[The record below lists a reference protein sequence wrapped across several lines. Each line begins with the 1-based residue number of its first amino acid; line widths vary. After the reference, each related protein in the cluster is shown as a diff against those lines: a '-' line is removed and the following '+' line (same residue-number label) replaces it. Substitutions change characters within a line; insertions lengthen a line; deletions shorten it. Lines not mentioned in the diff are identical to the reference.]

1 MTKNIE
7 KNIINCDRPAGQT
20 YKKGCVQMRRHG
32 YIALLLVLI
41 FSILF
46 IYPENLY
53 AQDAKG
59 DGGLSIQE
67 ALEMAYK
74 HNPDL
79 LKAELEVEKAEIQ
92 KDDLA
97 EAVTWIPTGGLIN
110 PAYQQVFNSYQKA
123 EIAWET
129 AKKARDAEKDRL
141 TQEVIAA
148 YAQVVKDYNNMEAI
162 RLTWENM
169 KNQQRIY
176 AIAKGAGLTSDIDY
190 NKYKFGLNELEKGY
204 EALKAKYEGSVAAL
218 GALLGQSHYWEPKL
232 TSRAVLEKYE
242 RHEMTVEINRAL
254 SKSILVLQQKALLDI
269 AETQKYWILPNVS
282 TDLRNIDLSMAKIDY
297 EQAKRTAR
305 STIESL
311 YHGLDA
317 LEGQIEA
324 AQLAYDNAVKD
335 LEVAKLKYEIGMTSR
350 YSMNPSEDSL
360 ASLELNVIK
369 KGLELESLKADLAST
384 KAMFAYLTGKEV
396 YTPSDWRQ

>member
-1 MTKNIE
+1 
-7 KNIINCDRPAGQT
+7 
-20 YKKGCVQMRRHG
+20 MRKHG
-32 YIALLLVLI
+32 YIALLVVFI

-46 IYPENLY
+46 ANPGNLY
-53 AQDAKG
+53 AQEEN
-59 DGGLSIQE
+59 GLSIQE

-97 EAVTWIPTGGLIN
+97 KAVTWIPTGGLIS
-110 PAYQQVFNSYQKA
+110 PAYQQVFNGYQKA
-123 EIAWET
+123 EIAWEA

-148 YAQVVKDYNNMEAI
+148 YVQVIKDYNNMEAM
-162 RLTWENM
+162 RLTWEDM
-169 KNQQRIY
+169 KNQQRVH
-176 AIAKGAGLTSDIDY
+176 AIAKGAGLTSDMDY
-190 NKYKFGLNELEKGY
+190 DTFKSGLTELEKGY
-204 EALKAKYEGSVAAL
+204 EALKAKYEGSVANL
-218 GALLGQSHYWEPKL
+218 GALLGRSHGWNPNL
-232 TSRAVLEKYE
+232 TSRAILEQYE
-242 RHEMTVEINRAL
+242 RHEMSVEINRAL
-254 SKSILVLQQKALLDI
+254 SKSVLVLQQKALLDM

-282 TDLRNIDLSMAKIDY
+282 TDLRNIDLGMAKIDY

-305 STIESL
+305 STIEGL
-311 YHGLDA
+311 YHGVDA

-350 YSMNPSEDSL
+350 YSMNPSEESL

>member
-1 MTKNIE
+1 
-7 KNIINCDRPAGQT
+7 
-20 YKKGCVQMRRHG
+20 MRRHG